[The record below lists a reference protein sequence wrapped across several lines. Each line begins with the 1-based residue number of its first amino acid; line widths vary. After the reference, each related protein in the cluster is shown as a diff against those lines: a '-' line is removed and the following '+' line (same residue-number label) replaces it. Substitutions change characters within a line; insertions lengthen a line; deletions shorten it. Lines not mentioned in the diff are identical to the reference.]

1 MIGDMVMGVLRRKLY
16 VVLCMML
23 CMFAILA
30 TPIHT
35 YAADT
40 NSNYAVVKEGST
52 VDGYYVLKVSKSEIS
67 SMGANRAIQE
77 ALDIARMNA
86 TESKPYM
93 VVVQQGSYQLETAL
107 RIYSNTYLDVRE
119 VTFSQPVGDIANM
132 LKIGDLDDKTQGY
145 YYENIE
151 INGGT
156 WNEKGN
162 SNTAIKLCHAKN
174 VTLKNATLMNCKNSH
189 LMEIAGIDGI
199 TIEDCTFK
207 DQKLDVDA
215 EVYTYEAI
223 QLDVLL
229 ESHLS
234 GYLSEDLPLKNV
246 KITGCTFTNVPRGL
260 GSHTAILNNPVDTI
274 EVTNNTFTGLK
285 SLAIQAMNW
294 VNCTISDN
302 TITGAPQ
309 GIMVYSIRESG
320 TFLASTAVKE
330 GGVESSTPTTY
341 VKPSESNIE
350 ILNNKINVSGTDPYE
365 EYENAA
371 IFVSGYNISK
381 AVQGSGD
388 KIPAGDYYIS
398 NVTVKGN
405 TVTTKGHGVRLE
417 DVKTSTISD
426 NTITYEGSASK
437 VFYGI
442 QIREGATTATI
453 TKNKINSPIS
463 GIHVFSNSSAKSIA
477 NNTIKTPKNN
487 GIMVEDATVTTI
499 KSNKVTSAGISGI
512 FVYADA
518 KVETITNNT
527 ITSPKSSGIDID
539 GSTVSTVT
547 SNTFDSAKVNSVFV
561 HNGATVTTISE
572 NDIPNAGKNGIFV
585 EKSTVTNIQK
595 NEISKAKGDAI
606 FVYAGSNVENITS
619 NVITSPKS
627 DGIDVD
633 NATVKNITSNT
644 VKKSP
649 TYPINVHNKAVI
661 DTISKNKIT
670 AGKSSLNVDNSKV
683 TTVSS
688 NTFASATTNG
698 VFLHNGG
705 SVTTFS
711 KNKVTNAGKNG
722 IFIEKFTVKNLKNN
736 EITNAKVNAIQV
748 YAKSK
753 VTKIYGNTIT
763 NPGKYGIGVENATAT
778 TIQKNKIVKPQNT
791 GIFVLKNGKV
801 SKIMDNTISSGKA
814 RGISINSIKCNMVI
828 SGNTIKSCKDFLI
841 YCNPASTKYEI
852 AILKNKLT
860 GSKSIDGV
868 RVDSGVVEIS
878 ENTIQKCNR
887 AAILS
892 GKVKGAIKTN
902 TFKGNTVNDVKVDKY
917 FASSVKKTTVKA
929 TSSKAKTVNVKWKKV
944 SGAAGYIVYRS
955 TSENGTYK
963 QCTEIKKGSTV
974 TYTDKNLKSGKTY
987 YYKVVAYN
995 YVNGKNI
1002 QVHSEFSD
1010 AARIKVK

>member
-1 MIGDMVMGVLRRKLY
+1 MGALRRKLY
-16 VVLCMML
+16 VLMSIMI
-23 CMFAILA
+23 CMFAVVA
-30 TPIHT
+30 TPVHT
-35 YAADT
+35 YAAETDSCYT
-40 NSNYAVVKEGST
+40 SVDEGDLD
-52 VDGYYVLKVSKSEIS
+52 DGYYVLKVSKSEIN
-67 SMGANRAIQE
+67 SMGANKAIQE
-77 ALDIARMNA
+77 ALDIARTNA
-86 TESKPYM
+86 TTKTPYKI
-93 VVVQQGSYQLETAL
+93 VVQPGSYQLETAL

-119 VTFSQPVGDIANM
+119 VTFTQPVGDVANM
-132 LKIGDLDDKTQGY
+132 LKIGDLDDTTKGY
-145 YYENIE
+145 YYENIVVD
-151 INGGT
+151 GGT

-162 SNTAIKLCHAKN
+162 SNTAIKMCHAKN

-199 TIEDCTFK
+199 TIEDCTFQ

-234 GYLSEDLPLKNV
+234 GYRSEDLPLKNV

-302 TITGAPQ
+302 TITNTPQ

-320 TFLASTAVKE
+320 TFLASTVVKE
-330 GGVESSTPTTY
+330 GGVKSSTPTTY

-388 KIPAGDYYIS
+388 KIPAGNYYIS
-398 NVTVKGN
+398 NVTIKGN
-405 TVTTKGHGVRLE
+405 TVTTKGHGIRLQ
-417 DVKTSTISD
+417 DVKTSTISN

-442 QIREGATTATI
+442 QIREGATNATI

-463 GIHVFSNSSAKSIA
+463 GIHVFSNSSAKTIS

-487 GIMVEDATVTTI
+487 GIMVEDATATTI
-499 KSNKVTSAGISGI
+499 TSNKVTSAGISGI

-518 KVETITNNT
+518 EVESITDNT

-547 SNTFDSAKVNSVFV
+547 SNTFDSAKVNAVFV
-561 HNGATVTTISE
+561 HNGGMATTISE
-572 NDIPNAGKNGIFV
+572 NDITNAGKNGIFI

-595 NEISKAKGDAI
+595 NNISKAKGDAI
-606 FVYAGSNVENITS
+606 FVYAGAKVENITG

-644 VKKSP
+644 VKDSSN
-649 TYPINVHNKAVI
+649 YPINVHNKATI
-661 DTISKNKIT
+661 GTISKNKIT
-670 AGKSSLNVDNSKV
+670 AGKSNLNVDNS
-683 TTVSS
+683 TVSTVTS
-688 NTFASATTNG
+688 NTFASATTNAL
-698 VFLHNGG
+698 FLHNGG
-705 SVTTFS
+705 TVTTFS

-722 IFIEKFTVKNLKNN
+722 IFIENFTVKNLKNN
-736 EITNAKVNAIQV
+736 EITNAKVNGILV

-763 NPGKYGIGVENATAT
+763 NSGKYGIGVENATAT
-778 TIQKNKIVKPQNT
+778 TIQENKIVKPQNT

-801 SKIMDNTISSGKA
+801 SKIMDNTITSGKA
-814 RGISINSIKCNMVI
+814 RGISINSIKCNMQI
-828 SGNTIKSCKDFLI
+828 SGNTIKSCKDYLI
-841 YCNPASTKYEI
+841 YCNPSSTKYEI
-852 AILKNKLT
+852 TISKNNLT

-868 RVDSGVVEIS
+868 RVDSGKVVIS
-878 ENTIQKCNR
+878 ENTIKKCNR
-887 AAILS
+887 AVILS
-892 GKVKGAIKTN
+892 AKVVGEIHSN
-902 TFKGNTVNDVKVDKY
+902 TFTGNTYNNAKVDKY
-917 FASSVKKTTVKA
+917 YAANLKSTTVKV
-929 TSSKAKTVNVKWKKV
+929 TSSKAKTVKVKWKKV
-944 SGAAGYIVYRS
+944 ADATGYIVYRS
-955 TSENGTYK
+955 TSENGTYE
-963 QCTEIKKGSTV
+963 QCAEIKKGSTV
-974 TYTDKNLKSGKTY
+974 TYTDKKLTSGKTY
-987 YYKVVAYN
+987 YYKVVACQS
-995 YVNGKNI
+995 VNGKNI
-1002 QVHSEFSD
+1002 MVYGELSD
-1010 AARIKVK
+1010 AVSVKVK